1 MYIIVLT
8 SSRDSFTFYVT
19 YVFWIL
25 YCGNNICTAGMGMDK
40 NIMPDVCICLFGKKF
55 QFYVASPSALG
66 VISIASG
73 ALINLSVG
81 RVVLLW
87 KVME

>member
-1 MYIIVLT
+1 
-8 SSRDSFTFYVT
+8 
-19 YVFWIL
+19 
-25 YCGNNICTAGMGMDK
+25 MGMDE

-55 QFYVASPSALG
+55 QFYAASLSALG
-66 VISIASG
+66 VISVASG